1 MACSIWGA
9 PHHHLVRLLTT
20 SHRGSPGNAGY
31 DRAPWDNVLSDA
43 NSREGH
49 AFPTIARHRGSGSLR
64 LLRQRNACSR
74 RRNVSKRAGARVDQ
88 RHASVGQP
96 HARAAGPER
105 AALRSSG
112 VVFTRR
118 PPRAVPGHAA
128 DPETARHY
136 RPHQTSSR
144 RYGCHP
150 GCSALHGRRD
160 REIKPRNAGPRKAIV
175 RRTAPLCGFFF
186 VICGLKC
193 AAVISLL

>member
-1 MACSIWGA
+1 MK
-9 PHHHLVRLLTT
+9 PLVAELNIAMSR
-20 SHRGSPGNAGY
+20 SGWKPGRTNAGY

-43 NSREGH
+43 TLREGH
-49 AFPTIARHRGSGSLR
+49 AYPTIACHRGSGSLR
-64 LLRQRNACSR
+64 LLRQRNACRR
-74 RRNVSKRAGARVDQ
+74 RRNVSKRAGARLDQ

-118 PPRAVPGHAA
+118 PPRTVAGHAA
-128 DPETARHY
+128 DLETARRH

-144 RYGCHP
+144 RYGCHDAP
-150 GCSALHGRRD
+150 GCSALRGRRD
-160 REIKPRNAGPRKAIV
+160 REIEPRNAGPRKAIV

-193 AAVISLL
+193 AAVISPL